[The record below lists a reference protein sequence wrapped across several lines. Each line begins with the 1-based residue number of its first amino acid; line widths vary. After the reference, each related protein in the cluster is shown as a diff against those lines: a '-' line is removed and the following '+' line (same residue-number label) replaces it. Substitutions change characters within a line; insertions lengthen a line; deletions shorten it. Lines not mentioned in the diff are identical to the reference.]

1 SIEMI
6 LRFISLAFAVLI
18 SVIAVKGRAENE
30 EENSTNSTE
39 KYGAKKDGIQK
50 RIYGGKTLEDPP
62 ETLIVTE
69 EIWFDIQIQDYDGQG
84 QDYRGR
90 FTIGCFG
97 KLTPVT
103 CMNFISLAKGYKKG
117 RLILSYRGTTV
128 ATVVRDFMIQLGDVQ
143 TKYGNSESIFGV
155 KFYDESFAISHNHA
169 GWVGMANSGP
179 DSNGSQFYIIL
190 RTARWLDGKHVIF
203 GKVIQ
208 GMDVIETIGR
218 EETGPLNVP
227 LRKIVIEKSGINRIK
242 SPYVLTSEQFN
253 TDGDIDTRTK
263 QEL

>member
-1 SIEMI
+1 MI

-39 KYGAKKDGIQK
+39 KYGAKKVGIQR

-69 EIWFDIQIQDYDGQG
+69 EIWFDIQIQDYDGLG

-97 KLTPVT
+97 KLTPIT

-128 ATVVRDFMIQLGDVQ
+128 ATVVRDFMVQLGDVQ

-253 TDGDIDTRTK
+253 TDLDIDNRTK